1 MSEAVYKNHAIRNTI
16 KQILALRTDE
26 EILRL
31 PTPLTDDQQWQY
43 DRIFEIMRI
52 KVSVHLLR
60 CPGRGFA
67 GSCRL
72 SENICLATGQR
83 QLSADSVEKL
93 ENRRLLIFWK
103 MQIHS

>member
-1 MSEAVYKNHAIRNTI
+1 MSEAVYKNNAIRNTI

-52 KVSVHLLR
+52 KVSVHL
-60 CPGRGFA
+60 FA
-67 GSCRL
+67 L
-72 SENICLATGQR
+72 SWAR
-83 QLSADSVEKL
+83 FRWQLSAVGKYLFSD
-93 ENRRLLIFWK
+93 RATPAIGRFC
-103 MQIHS
+103 